1 MSTGTSTSGA
11 QSVAVQIKSLYKHR
25 RLVLEMSK
33 RELTDKYVGQA
44 LGWTW
49 SILHPIVLMG
59 VYVFVFAVVF
69 KQRIGGTDDFPLDY
83 TAYVLTGLVCWLNMQ
98 DSMSRTTA
106 SVVSK
111 SELVKQVVFPIEIL
125 PIKAVL
131 ASLFSMGVT
140 LAVLVTY
147 VLVRFGLSPWTLVL
161 GPLAIA
167 LQMVFLTGIGFLLGS
182 IAVFVRDIKDVVQIF
197 SFAGVYIIPAFYL
210 PSWTPPGFAPFLALN
225 PFSHLIWCFQ
235 DAFFYGRIE
244 HPVSWCVTLIMSL
257 GAFFLGHRLF
267 VKLSSLFG
275 NFL

>member
-1 MSTGTSTSGA
+1 MTSQA

-49 SILHPIVLMG
+49 SILHPLVLMG

-69 KQRIGGTDDFPLDY
+69 RQRIGGTDDFPLDY
-83 TAYVLTGLVCWLNMQ
+83 TAYVLTGLVCWLNIQ
-98 DSMSRTTA
+98 DSLSRSTA
-106 SVVSK
+106 AVVSK
-111 SELVKQVVFPIEIL
+111 SELVKQVVFPVEIL

-140 LAVLVTY
+140 LAALLTY
-147 VLVRFGLSPWTLVL
+147 VVLRFGLNPWSLIL
-161 GPLAIA
+161 GPLAIV
-167 LQMVFLTGIGFLLGS
+167 LQVVFLMGIGLFLSS

-210 PSWTPPGFAPFLALN
+210 PSWTPPGFAPFLMLN

-235 DAFFYGRIE
+235 DAFFFGRIE
-244 HPVSWCVTLIMSL
+244 HPISWCVTLVLSVL
-257 GAFFLGHRLF
+257 VFFVGHRVF
-267 VKLSSLFG
+267 VRLSSLFG